1 MGLLDKFK
9 KRSEPLAAAGAGED
23 AASDSP
29 LVEQAPDA
37 PDPVAPPAKTG
48 FFAKIREG
56 LKKTTR
62 ILNTDI
68 RDLFK
73 SEGRL
78 VDDAFLDEL
87 FEVLIKTDMG
97 VASAQ
102 QAIEQVKTDFRGRVV
117 TWKTWSAT

>member
-1 MGLLDKFK
+1 M
-9 KRSEPLAAAGAGED
+9 
-23 AASDSP
+23 
-29 LVEQAPDA
+29 
-37 PDPVAPPAKTG
+37 PV
-48 FFAKIREG
+48 

-73 SEGRL
+73 REGRL

-87 FEVLIKTDMG
+87 LEILMRTDMG

-102 QAIEQVKTDFRGRVV
+102 QAIEQVKSDFRGRVV
-117 TWKTWSAT
+117 PMEDVVGNLKTKLKELLKRP